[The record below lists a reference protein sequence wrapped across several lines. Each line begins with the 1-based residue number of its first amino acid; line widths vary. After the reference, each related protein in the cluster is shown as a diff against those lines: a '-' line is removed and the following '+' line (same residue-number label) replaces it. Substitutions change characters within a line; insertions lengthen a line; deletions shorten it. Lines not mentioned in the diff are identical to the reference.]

1 MAPVWGLV
9 RRSQHALR
17 HIQRQLYNPCVT
29 SELSTWNEKTLLL
42 HARWLSLSEK
52 VYLQRSTEL
61 IGQQGKFPVLSP
73 VW

>member
-1 MAPVWGLV
+1 MGPVC
-9 RRSQHALR
+9 RSQHELR
-17 HIQRQLYNPCVT
+17 HIQQQLYDPCVT

-42 HARWLSLSEK
+42 HARLSLSEK

-61 IGQQGKFPVLSP
+61 IGQQGSFPVLSL